1 MQGYGG
7 SLFKSVRDHADD
19 VFNNLPPP
27 TPSNPVLYDGGGRG
41 GTGYGS
47 TGIKAK
53 GFGGAAMKRSSAK
66 PCSAPMPSMAMYNS
80 ACTPC
85 FDGCCEVKM
94 VDGSVKRVDE
104 LRKNDKVIV
113 DGGVGV
119 VECVVRTSSA
129 NSTIRLVTL
138 HSGLRVTPWH
148 PIMRNDK
155 WVFPCEILDKSE
167 DAFTDAV
174 YSFLLAADPLTKCR
188 PVSMSISGE
197 TCITL
202 AHGIMNDAVATHAFF
217 GTEEVVRNL
226 QESSGWNDG
235 LVQLKENCMIKD
247 ANTQLV
253 KRLLV

>member
-27 TPSNPVLYDGGGRG
+27 TPSNPATYEGGGGMGGVRAKARG
-41 GTGYGS
+41 AS
-47 TGIKAK
+47 AFS
-53 GFGGAAMKRSSAK
+53 FGGGGSKMTKS
-66 PCSAPMPSMAMYNS
+66 CSRPTPSMAMYNS

-85 FDGCCEVKM
+85 FDGCCDVKM
-94 VDGSVKRVDE
+94 ADGTVKRVED
-104 LRKNDKVIV
+104 LRKNDKVAV
-113 DGGVGV
+113 DGGVGI

-129 NSTIRLVTL
+129 SATIRLVTL
-138 HSGLRVTPWH
+138 SSGLRVTPWH
-148 PIMRNDK
+148 PIMRDNK
-155 WVFPCEILDKSE
+155 WVFPCEVPDKSE

-174 YSFLLAADPLTKCR
+174 YSFLLAIDPSSKHR
-188 PVSMSISGE
+188 PPSMTIAGE
-197 TCITL
+197 SCITL
-202 AHGIMNDAVATHAFF
+202 AHGIENDAVATHAFF

-253 KRLLV
+253 KQLLV